1 MLLSTGVFYRILHN
15 KNPASQDCL
24 FLRKLN
30 RPGICRPIS
39 GGTPP
44 YRSGPARIKPCI
56 TLIFIKYSRLIYTRE
71 PNPIKCATGT
81 FSWILRNPIKCA
93 TDAFSWILR
102 NPIKCATD
110 AFTGYFVMICQQIP
124 SISTRAANYL
134 ANTCSLWE

>member
-56 TLIFIKYSRLIYTRE
+56 TLTFIKYSRLIYTRE

-134 ANTCSLWE
+134 ANTCPLWE